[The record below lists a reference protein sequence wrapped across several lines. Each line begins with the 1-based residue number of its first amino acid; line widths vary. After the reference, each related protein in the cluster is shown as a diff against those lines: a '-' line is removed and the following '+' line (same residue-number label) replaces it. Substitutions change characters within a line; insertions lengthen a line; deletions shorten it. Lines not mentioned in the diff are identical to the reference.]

1 MPTHTSRIVALAT
14 IGVTGAACLGPFAI
28 TPARA
33 QPATQAPNVPTIQSP
48 LDDAGALTPDALRA
62 FGGTKGVSRPSQD
75 AIMGFSLP
83 TSVKE
88 ITRRSGERVRK
99 DDIIVRG
106 DDGEDAALLKL
117 QKSRVE
123 RPLPVE
129 RAKAAMD
136 LAEVEYNRLKEVQA
150 RGGSG
155 TQEVERARLSFEV
168 SRIDHLTAENAFEQ
182 ELIQLERMQAR
193 VDRYR
198 LLAPFDGI
206 VDTVNIDVGQVL
218 EANEKIVRVVDVDP
232 LWIDVAP
239 STEDP
244 STLALKP
251 GDKAW
256 LLCDVAGDAR
266 VGVGRVIEV
275 APTADPASRTRR
287 VRVELPNPDGAGRLL
302 AGEPMWVRFTPPK
315 EGWNAQASADAE
327 HALARGPRT
336 P

>member
-1 MPTHTSRIVALAT
+1 MAA
-14 IGVTGAACLGPFAI
+14 IGVTGAAALGPLAS
-28 TPARA
+28 TLAQA
-33 QPATQAPNVPTIQSP
+33 QPATQAPTLPQTP
-48 LDDAGALTPDALRA
+48 DLLREAGALTPDTLRA
-62 FGGTKGVSRPSQD
+62 FAGTKGVSRPSQD

-88 ITRRSGERVRK
+88 IARRSGEDVRK
-99 DDIIVRG
+99 DDLIVRG

-136 LAEVEYNRLKEVQA
+136 LAEVEYNRLKEVLA

-168 SRIDHLTAENAFEQ
+168 ARIDYLTAQNAFDQ

-198 LLAPFDGI
+198 LLAPFEGV

-218 EANEKIVRVVDVDP
+218 EANEKVVRVVDVDP

-239 STEDP
+239 STEDQG
-244 STLALKP
+244 TLALKP

-256 LLCDVAGDAR
+256 LLCDVAGAAR
-266 VGVGRVIEV
+266 MGVGRVIEV

-287 VRVELPNPDGAGRLL
+287 VRVELPNPPGPSRLL
-302 AGEPMWVRFTPPK
+302 AGEPVWVRFSAPR
-315 EGWNAQASADAE
+315 EGWNAQSQSTRSDPAQGESSIAQG
-327 HALARGPRT
+327 RPT